1 MKQQLRQMK
10 LHEKLFEIIDL
21 SNGFNLETHK
31 NILQLVY
38 YFNTILSEKIAEE
51 QHILNGI
58 TIISS

>member
-1 MKQQLRQMK
+1 MK